1 MSVFDKIKVQQ
12 EKAGLGAPAYYVGCQ
27 LADMLRAEPELIELV
42 EKDIEVSGMG
52 IADCEKKI
60 KELADKKH
68 KENKTNF
75 AFVSP
80 TEAEEVI
87 RKFYGLPERGKDAPS
102 VAGGNS
108 SPYTGWLAHTSER
121 ETEKPPQR
129 ETETPDWMDELLI

>member
-27 LADMLRAEPELIELV
+27 LVDMLRAEPELIELV

-60 KELADKKH
+60 KELADKKR
-68 KENKTNF
+68 KESKTNF
-75 AFVSP
+75 AFVTP
-80 TEAEEVI
+80 WEAEEII
-87 RKFYGLPERGKDAPS
+87 RKFYGLPERG
-102 VAGGNS
+102 NS
-108 SPYTGWLAHTSER
+108 LRPCGTPHPTGWSAHTSER

-129 ETETPDWMDELLI
+129 ETGTADWMDELLI